1 MMFLSIN
8 RLSQYNKDGYICFD
22 NIINKKNCPKIIK
35 IVRNFQSKN
44 KFNNKL
50 DRNHP
55 FSNISDNYDK
65 VVILD
70 QKNNDKLDK
79 LIDFKKIEK
88 IASFLSK
95 TEMNIWFRKF
105 YPKHSFDGDNEFYH
119 QDYAYHKDK
128 DAKNKEYI
136 QCFISLENHFVE
148 SGCLRVF
155 KGSHKLG
162 LIKHHTVMTRNGV
175 SKLTPSSSTLKKI
188 SKKNKLKSLELKA
201 GSCVFFNYNL
211 IHGSSSNASQYDQLR
226 MVVQLIKKKN
236 NRSKK
241 KNNNVWKNRNLK
253 EIKILQKII
262 NLKRKLG
269 QARN

>member
-1 MMFLSIN
+1 MFLSKSK
-8 RLSQYNKDGYICFD
+8 LSQYNKDGYICVD
-22 NIINKKNCPKIIK
+22 NIINKKNCSKIIK
-35 IVRNFQSKN
+35 IVKNFQNKN
-44 KFNNKL
+44 KIKNEL

-65 VVILD
+65 VVILNK
-70 QKNNDKLDK
+70 KNNEKLDK

-95 TEMNIWFRKF
+95 SEMKVWFKKF

-128 DAKNKEYI
+128 VAKNKEYI

-175 SKLTPSSSTLKKI
+175 SKLTPSSSTLKKYQ
-188 SKKNKLKSLELKA
+188 KNKLMNLELKA
-201 GSCVFFNYNL
+201 GFLYIF
-211 IHGSSSNASQYDQLR
+211 
-226 MVVQLIKKKN
+226 
-236 NRSKK
+236 
-241 KNNNVWKNRNLK
+241 
-253 EIKILQKII
+253 
-262 NLKRKLG
+262 
-269 QARN
+269 